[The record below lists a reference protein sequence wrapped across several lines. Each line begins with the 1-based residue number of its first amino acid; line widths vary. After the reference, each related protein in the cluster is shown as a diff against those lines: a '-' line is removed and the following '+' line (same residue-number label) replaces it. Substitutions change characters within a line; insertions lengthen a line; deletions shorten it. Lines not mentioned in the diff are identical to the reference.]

1 MNSDRRDSQEPRR
14 VIPAWEEACEWD
26 QTAGVCVRAVY
37 WNGDCIND
45 YLLGNWRGY
54 GMGGPPEHC
63 DASTLSHF
71 AETTYWTQ

>member
-1 MNSDRRDSQEPRR
+1 